1 MKKILLSASLC
12 VMLTTVCF
20 AEEPKAIFQS
30 DDANITAS
38 QMVYEYAPESL
49 YHIDTQIGFI
59 TDIMLKP
66 GETVQHIA
74 GGDTVQWL
82 VDQATVNGV
91 AHVYIKPLA
100 ANIRTNMIISTATH
114 SYRLVLSSTNRFDPI
129 VSWRFSAEEAAV
141 NKKRESLIRSAKGIP
156 QDASIVS
163 DSKKTKKLNFHYRFI
178 KKKNVTEDMIPVSVF
193 DDGIRTYI
201 RMNPSNR
208 YDLPVLYNVDDLEK
222 NKLTLVNY
230 RVKGNMF
237 IADRC
242 FTRARLSFAAKR
254 SLDFIPEK

>member
-1 MKKILLSASLC
+1 MKKILLSAALLAAIS
-12 VMLTTVCF
+12 VTCF
-20 AEEPKAIFQS
+20 ADEPKAVFRA

-38 QMVYEYAPESL
+38 QMIYEYAPESL
-49 YHIDTQIGFI
+49 YHVDTQVGYI

-66 GETVQHIA
+66 GEVVQHIA

-91 AHVYIKPLA
+91 AHVYIKPKA
-100 ANIRTNMIISTATH
+100 KGIMTNMIISTATH
-114 SYRLVLSSTNRFDPI
+114 SYRLVLSSTDQFNPI
-129 VSWRFSAEEAAV
+129 VSWRFTNEDNAAAQ
-141 NKKRESLIRSAKGIP
+141 KRESLIRSAKGIP
-156 QDASIVS
+156 QDIPVFS
-163 DSKKTKKLNFHYRFI
+163 DGNTKKLNFHYRYI
-178 KKKNVTEDMIPVSVF
+178 KMKNLTDDMIPISVF
-193 DDGIRTYI
+193 DDGVRTYI
-201 RMNPSNR
+201 RMKSSNR
-208 YDLPVLYNVDDLEK
+208 YDLPVLYNVDNLDK

-254 SLDFIPEK
+254 SLDFVPES